1 MIGFYGSFKRLCEL
15 SISNNRKFS
24 VYMERLS
31 KLLIQKVKEQMIYQR
46 CNYDFNLQ
54 SVYNYLIY
62 PLSEYK
68 RRRPSAIILFF
79 QHLVA
84 ICSLR

>member
-15 SISNNRKFS
+15 SISNKFS
-24 VYMERLS
+24 IYMGRLS
-31 KLLIQKVKEQMIYQR
+31 ELLIQKTKDQMIYQR

-54 SVYNYLIY
+54 SVHNYLTFS
-62 PLSEYK
+62 LSEYK
-68 RRRPSAIILFF
+68 RRRPPSIILFF